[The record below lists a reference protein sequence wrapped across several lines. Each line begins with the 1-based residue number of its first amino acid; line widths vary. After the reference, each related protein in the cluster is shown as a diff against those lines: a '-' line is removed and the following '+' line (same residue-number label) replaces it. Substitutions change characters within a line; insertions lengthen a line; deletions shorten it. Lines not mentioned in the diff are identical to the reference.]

1 MDLPMSPALRP
12 VILAAALAV
21 LPSSG
26 FAQDLAADRVAGRR
40 VAEHICA
47 ECHQVDEKPRTGL
60 PGPPFVQIAAMPSTT
75 MAALQAFLRTPHAKM
90 PNISLSKTEIDDV
103 TAYLMSLK

>member
-1 MDLPMSPALRP
+1 MPTALRP
-12 VILAAALAV
+12 ALLAAALVA
-21 LPSSG
+21 LPSSAA
-26 FAQDLAADRVAGRR
+26 FAQDMAADRVAGQRI
-40 VAEHICA
+40 AEHICA
-47 ECHQVDEKPRTGL
+47 ECHQVDAKPRPGL
-60 PGPPFVQIAAMPSTT
+60 PGPDFARIAAMPSTT

>member
-1 MDLPMSPALRP
+1 MPPALRP
-12 VILAAALAV
+12 AVLAAALAV
-21 LPSSG
+21 FPCAAR
-26 FAQDLAADRVAGRR
+26 AQDLAADRVAGQR

-47 ECHQVDEKPRTGL
+47 ECHQVDAKLRPGL
-60 PGPPFVQIAAMPSTT
+60 PGPDFARVAAMPSTT